1 MARYRVSP
9 GTIRQA
15 VAHLV
20 REGVL
25 DARPGHGTFV
35 VRKPAAPSA
44 AEDFGWQGLALGS
57 SRITADAIQGILGV
71 VPDGAINLAGGY
83 PAEELQAIDLVGRAM
98 SRVSRRPGV
107 WNRMPPEGLEPLRE
121 WFARELG
128 APISAHDVV
137 ITSGSQAAIT
147 TCFSALAIPGSA
159 LLVESPTYVGAMVAA
174 RAAGL
179 RLVPVPTDRFG
190 VRPDMLAQAFATS
203 GAKLFYC
210 QPTHANPTGASLSSE
225 RRAQVLDVVS
235 AAQAILIEDDW
246 CRDLS
251 FEREPPRPLICSDRN
266 GHCVYL
272 RSITKSTAPGLRI
285 GAIVARGAAL
295 SRLTACRMAAEFFV
309 SGPLQETA
317 LEILRSP
324 AWWRHL
330 KGVRSALVRRR
341 DALALT
347 FRTRMGEECLPLIP
361 TGGIHLWV
369 RLPDR
374 VDDVEIVSRAAEE
387 NVLVSAGTQWF
398 PAEATGSFLRV
409 SYACAP
415 ESLLARGAEVL
426 ADAVVRASRGSAGRR
441 PSG

>member
-15 VAHLV
+15 VARMV
-20 REGVL
+20 REGIL

-35 VRKPAAPSA
+35 VRQATVMIDAADYA
-44 AEDFGWQGLALGS
+44 WQGLALGA
-57 SRITADAIQGILGV
+57 SRITADAIHGILGV
-71 VPDGAINLAGGY
+71 APTHAINLAGGY
-83 PAEELQAIDLVGRAM
+83 PAEELQALDLVARAM
-98 SRVSRRPGV
+98 ARATRRPGV
-107 WNRMPPEGLEPLRE
+107 WGRMPPEGLDSLRE

-128 APISAHDVV
+128 PTISAHDVV

-147 TCFSALAIPGSA
+147 TCFSALAEPGSA
-159 LLVESPTYVGAMVAA
+159 VLIESPSYVGALVAA

-190 VRPDMLAQAFATS
+190 VRPEMLAQAFSKS
-203 GAKLFYC
+203 GAHLFYC
-210 QPTHANPTGASLSSE
+210 QPTHANPTGASLAPE
-225 RRAQVLDVVS
+225 RRAQVLEVVEE
-235 AAQAILIEDDW
+235 AQAILVEDDW

-251 FEREPPRPLICSDRN
+251 FDRDPPRPLICGDRN

-317 LEILRSP
+317 LEILQSP

-330 KGVRSALVRRR
+330 RDLRSALTRRR
-341 DALALT
+341 DALAAV
-347 FRTRMGEECLPLIP
+347 FRARIGEESLPLIP

-369 RLPDR
+369 RLPDH
-374 VDDVEIVSRAAEE
+374 VDDVEIATRSAEA

-415 ESLLARGAEVL
+415 ESLLARGAEIVTS
-426 ADAVVRASRGSAGRR
+426 AIVEASLGGAGKN
-441 PSG
+441 SGR